1 MSRMRFRMV
10 TVDRHVDQAE
20 LAVAAYRR
28 VTAKGLKLRALNV
41 AMKALGRAS
50 GDLHHLVLRKEKG
63 FRDDTD

>member
-28 VTAKGLKLRALNV
+28 VTAKRLKLRALNV

-50 GDLHHLVLRKEKG
+50 GDLHQSGIAQGER
-63 FRDDTD
+63 FP

>member
-10 TVDRHVDQAE
+10 AVERHVDQAE

-28 VTAKGLKLRALNV
+28 VTAKRLKLRALNV